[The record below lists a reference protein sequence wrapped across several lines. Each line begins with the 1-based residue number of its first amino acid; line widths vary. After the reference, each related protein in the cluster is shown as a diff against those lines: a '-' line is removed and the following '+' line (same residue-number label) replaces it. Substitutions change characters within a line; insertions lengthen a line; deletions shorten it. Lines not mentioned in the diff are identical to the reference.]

1 MMLINSFLLLS
12 HVPAKS
18 VSIIALDEVLTVR
31 DVSTLCRAIN
41 AQFDNFKCPFKF
53 EIVSP
58 CAGHL
63 W

>member
-1 MMLINSFLLLS
+1 MMIINSFLLVG

-18 VSIIALDEVLTVR
+18 VSIIALDEVVMVR
-31 DVSTLCRAIN
+31 DVSTLRCAIN

>member
-1 MMLINSFLLLS
+1 MYMQ
-12 HVPAKS
+12 KR

-41 AQFDNFKCPFKF
+41 AQFDNFKFPFKF

-58 CAGHL
+58 SAGHL
-63 W
+63 WL

>member
-1 MMLINSFLLLS
+1 MIINSFPFLS
-12 HVPAKS
+12 LVPAKTM
-18 VSIIALDEVLTVR
+18 SIIALDEVVMVR
-31 DVSTLCRAIN
+31 DVSTLRCAIN